1 VEGLAIPQ
9 LRQIVIDSTNPRASA
24 EFWRSLLDLVY
35 RPGHEPPEVG
45 LDDAAGRD
53 WLNLLTP
60 SGAPCLAIQY
70 VDVLPRSTWPT
81 SEVPQQMH
89 LDLTVESLDEL
100 SAVHA
105 RVVALGGEVRFDR
118 SGDDDEP
125 LYVFSDLDGHPFC
138 VFVR

>member
-1 VEGLAIPQ
+1 
-9 LRQIVIDSTNPRASA
+9 
-24 EFWRSLLDLVY
+24 
-35 RPGHEPPEVG
+35 
-45 LDDAAGRD
+45 
-53 WLNLLTP
+53 
-60 SGAPCLAIQY
+60 
-70 VDVLPRSTWPT
+70 
-81 SEVPQQMH
+81 MH

-100 SAVHA
+100 RAVHA